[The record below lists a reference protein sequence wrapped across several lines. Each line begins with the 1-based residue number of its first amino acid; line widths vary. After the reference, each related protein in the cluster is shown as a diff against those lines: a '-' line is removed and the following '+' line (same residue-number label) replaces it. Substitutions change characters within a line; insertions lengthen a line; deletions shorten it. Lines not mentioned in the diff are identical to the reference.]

1 MTALTTGRTLGHS
14 STFQFPVTRLLQA
27 FALAVMIFPSDIVL
41 KAVGGAG
48 YLAALIAYCAFLAWM
63 AATLLGVHNP
73 LDYRY
78 PVRISLCTLWLV
90 SLASYALMNR
100 AMLNTTQ
107 QLAADRWLMQLAG
120 VSGIVLVAAE
130 GLRSLEDI
138 HRVLRALIWGGA
150 ICGVIAALQFWL
162 RLDVTPYLRT
172 LLPGFSLNQAAG
184 TIAIG
189 SRGGLNRVA
198 GTATDPIELG
208 VATGMLLPLAVYMA
222 MNDAKLS
229 RWKRWLPVVCISLA
243 ISVSVS
249 RSAILAAAVALGVL
263 IVCLPAARRVG
274 VLAAI
279 PVAAV
284 GLFVTAHG
292 LLGTLKQF
300 FLLGTSDD
308 SISHRVNNY
317 PYVEHLVLQA
327 PWFGQGGGTYT
338 AQASIHIL
346 DNQYLDTAIELGLVG
361 LAALIFF
368 FLWPAFAALSARQ
381 RTADLQ
387 LRELCGAL
395 AGSAFAATLCAGTF
409 DAFGF
414 PMFVY
419 VLAIVIGLI
428 GAVWLLVAKQ
438 YQAETDARSLTRYGS
453 ESMNGHLATGSG
465 LTGFGGGN

>member
-1 MTALTTGRTLGHS
+1 MTAVTADRTLIRS
-14 STFQFPVTRLLQA
+14 SAPNFPVTWLLQA
-27 FALAVMIFPSDIVL
+27 FALAIMIFPSDIVL
-41 KAVGGAG
+41 KAVGGGG
-48 YLAALIAYCAFLAWM
+48 YLGALIAYCAFLAWV
-63 AATLLGVHNP
+63 ASTLLGIHNP
-73 LDYRY
+73 LEYRY
-78 PVRISLCTLWLV
+78 PVRISLCTMWLV

-100 AMLNTTQ
+100 AMLNATQ
-107 QLAADRWLMQLAG
+107 LNASDRWLMQLAG
-120 VSGIVLVAAE
+120 VSGIVLVTAE

-138 HRVLRALIWGGA
+138 HKVLRALMWGGA
-150 ICGVIAALQFWL
+150 VCGVIAALQFWL

-172 LLPGFSLNQAAG
+172 LLPGFSVNQAAG

-208 VATGMLLPLAVYMA
+208 VANGMLLPLAIYMA
-222 MNDAKLS
+222 RNDTTFS
-229 RWKRWLPVVCISLA
+229 RWKRWLPVICITLA

-263 IVCLPAARRVG
+263 IVCLPPARRLG

-279 PVAAV
+279 PVVAV
-284 GLFVTAHG
+284 GIFVTAHG

-317 PYVEHLVLQA
+317 PYVEHLVLQS
-327 PWFGQGGGTYT
+327 PWLGQGGGTYT

-361 LAALIFF
+361 VAVLIFF
-368 FLWPAFAALSARQ
+368 FLWPAFAALSARR
-381 RTADLQ
+381 RTADPQ
-387 LRELCGAL
+387 LREICGAL
-395 AGSAFAATLCAGTF
+395 AASAFAATFCAGTF

-428 GAVWLLVAKQ
+428 GAVWLLATGQ
-438 YQAETDARSLTRYGS
+438 YQAEPGVCSLARRGS
-453 ESMNGHLATGSG
+453 ESVNGYPATGSG
-465 LTGFGGGN
+465 VTGSGGGK

>member
-1 MTALTTGRTLGHS
+1 MTALAADRTLTRG
-14 STFQFPVTRLLQA
+14 STLQFPVTWLLQA
-27 FALAVMIFPSDIVL
+27 LALAIMIFPSDVVL
-41 KAVGGAG
+41 KAVGGGG
-48 YLAALIAYCAFLAWM
+48 YLAALIAYCAFLAWVASM
-63 AATLLGVHNP
+63 LLGIHNP
-73 LDYRY
+73 LEYRY

-100 AMLNTTQ
+100 AMLNATQ
-107 QLAADRWLMQLAG
+107 LNAADRWLMQLAG
-120 VSGIVLVAAE
+120 VSGVVLVTAE

-138 HRVLRALIWGGA
+138 HKVLRALMWGGA
-150 ICGVIAALQFWL
+150 ICGMIAALQFWL

-184 TIAIG
+184 VIAIG

-208 VATGMLLPLAVYMA
+208 VANGMMLPLAVYML
-222 MNDAKLS
+222 MNDTTRS
-229 RWKRWLPVVCISLA
+229 SWKRWLPVIFITLSIS
-243 ISVSVS
+243 ISVS
-249 RSAILAAAVALGVL
+249 RSGILAATLALGML
-263 IVCLPAARRVG
+263 IVCLPPSRRIG

-284 GLFVTAHG
+284 GIFVTAHG

-300 FLLGTSDD
+300 FLLGTNDD

-317 PYVEHLVLQA
+317 PYVEHLVLEA
-327 PWFGQGGGTYT
+327 PWLGQGGGTYT

-361 LAALIFF
+361 VAALIFF
-368 FLWPAFAALSARQ
+368 FLWPAFAALSARH
-381 RTADLQ
+381 RSADPQ

-395 AGSAFAATLCAGTF
+395 AGSAFAAALCAGTF

-419 VLAIVIGLI
+419 VQALVIGLI
-428 GAVWLLVAKQ
+428 GAVWLLAHGQ
-438 YQAETDARSLTRYGS
+438 YQAEPSGLLVGQRVG
-453 ESMNGHLATGSG
+453 ESINGHPAAGSG
-465 LTGFGGGN
+465 VIGSGGGN